1 VTLGLAT
8 YRTAMSLAGTVLGG
22 VFARRPTRADDVL
35 RAGFLG
41 ETPEALRAA
50 GSTWVHAASLG
61 EMGMGVTW
69 IEALAARGAK
79 TPVHVTTRTAAG
91 LVRAVR
97 SLGPLAAAS
106 IAPHDVPRIVA
117 ARFDAARPTR
127 LDLVETE
134 LWPNLMLEARRR
146 EIPILLVSA
155 TVTARSARRLRF
167 LGLAGPALFGEGV
180 YALPQSET
188 HARRFE
194 SLGISPERIHVMG
207 DLKAR
212 PLDPGAESLRPFV
225 SRPALVFG
233 SLRPGE
239 ETLARRL
246 AELLESRRDAS
257 GDGGARRSIGPAFEG
272 RSRAILVIAPRH
284 PEGVARVRAAF
295 RATPFQLLARDE
307 GDRASATV
315 DDWIEDASR
324 RPGPRV
330 ALLNTRGELAAAY
343 DGAWGAVVGGTFA
356 PYGGH
361 NVWEPAARGCPVL
374 VGPHRDEIVAAVEA
388 VARTGGGAVAEDAG
402 EALQVVDRWLSDPD
416 LAEMGGKSKLAAARA
431 EGAAERGLR
440 ALSDWK
446 LAP

>member
-1 VTLGLAT
+1 MTLGLAA
-8 YRTAMSLAGTVLGG
+8 YRAAMTIAGTVLGG
-22 VFARRPTRADDVL
+22 VFGRRPARADDVL
-35 RAGFLG
+35 RAGFAG

-50 GSTWVHAASLG
+50 GATWVHAASLG
-61 EMGMGVTW
+61 EMAMAVTW
-69 IEALAARGAK
+69 IEALAARGAR
-79 TPVHVTTRTAAG
+79 TPIHVTTRTAAG
-91 LVRAVR
+91 LARAVH
-97 SLGPLAAAS
+97 SLRPLAAAS
-106 IAPHDVPRIVA
+106 VAPHDVPRIVA
-117 ARFDAARPTR
+117 ARFDAARPAR

-146 EIPILLVSA
+146 KIPILLVSA
-155 TVTARSARRLRF
+155 TVTARSARRLRLF
-167 LGLAGPALFGEGV
+167 GLAGPALFGEGV

-194 SLGISPERIHVMG
+194 SLGISPDRIHVMG
-207 DLKAR
+207 DLKAKS
-212 PLDPGAESLRPFV
+212 LDPGAESARPFA
-225 SRPALVFG
+225 SRPALVLG

-239 ETLARRL
+239 EMLARRL
-246 AELLESRRDAS
+246 AELLESRRDAP
-257 GDGGARRSIGPAFEG
+257 GDAGARRSIARAFEG

-295 RATPFQLLARDE
+295 RRTPFQLLARDE

-315 DDWIEDASR
+315 DDWIEGASR

-343 DGAWGAVVGGTFA
+343 DGAWGGVVGGTFA

-374 VGPHRDEIVAAVEA
+374 VGPHHDEIVAAVEA
-388 VARTGGGAVAEDAG
+388 VVRTGGGAVAAGVG
-402 EALQVVDRWLSDPD
+402 EAIEIVDRWLSDPN
-416 LAEMGGKSKLAAARA
+416 LAETGRKSKLAAAGA
-431 EGAAERGLR
+431 EGAADRGLA